1 MRKILLLFVFVN
13 SIAYGQL
20 KRFSIQA
27 APNYSVIGEQSQPF
41 PLPSIQIAS
50 SSGFSVYTNIFDR
63 VKESYDSRMGIS
75 LKTNFDY
82 QFSNNYFFSSGLQ
95 LDYFQ
100 FRRQISYIENNFT
113 PGLIR
118 TDTNQLYFPSPSRP
132 INIEEPEQ
140 LGESTVLYLQIPFLV
155 GTTFLNNKLLIKVG
169 ASFSFLARATVHKM
183 QYSYNYSQNYS
194 QSSIYNDKTGDGWTN
209 TIANAVFDA
218 TYLITKNVG
227 IDLNYQ
233 RSISPIY
240 DEGNQ
245 FGGKAK
251 YNIISLGVSYTTHL
265 KKEAL

>member
-20 KRFSIQA
+20 KRFSIQL
-27 APNYSVIGEQSQPF
+27 APNYSIIGEQSD
-41 PLPSIQIAS
+41 PLPSTLNPS
-50 SSGFSVYTNIFDR
+50 NSGFSISTISPYR
-63 VKESYDSRMGIS
+63 LKESYDSRMGIS

-82 QFSNNYFFSSGLQ
+82 QFSNNYFFSSGLR
-95 LDYFQ
+95 LDYIR
-100 FRRQISYIENNFT
+100 FRRQISVIENNVT
-113 PGLIR
+113 PVLIR
-118 TDTNQLYFPSPSRP
+118 TDTYQFFPSPSRP